1 MAAELAMT
9 GGVWELGRALDDR
22 EFSIVRQGYDPDEV
36 RAFLAD
42 IEVSLSQL
50 EAWAESANARL
61 EITEEKSPVTADIDE
76 AMVAIFEAKE
86 RVLKRAQLEADRIE
100 AEATERARV
109 DAEVVAAGIVAE
121 ARDEAQRMAEA
132 TERARVDAEVVATG
146 IVAEARDE
154 AQRIAEATLATL
166 APITE
171 ESILEATRTEA
182 DRLIQNARAEAD
194 RLVEDARAEAGAPLT
209 SEPTGSSTEPA
220 VSDRSIGSASVARL
234 LVEMEGI
241 QVELEGVA
249 DEDWVPALDDAGS
262 GVEKQSRYQRT
273 SARLPSIGD
282 TASAVFGSMGRIRK
296 RLRDS

>member
-9 GGVWELGRALDDR
+9 GGVRELGRALDDR

-36 RAFLAD
+36 KAFLAD
-42 IEVSLSQL
+42 IEVNLSQL

-61 EITEEKSPVTADIDE
+61 EIAEEKSHATADIDE

-121 ARDEAQRMAEA
+121 ARDEAQR
-132 TERARVDAEVVATG
+132 
-146 IVAEARDE
+146 
-154 AQRIAEATLATL
+154 IAEATLATL
-166 APITE
+166 APVTE
-171 ESILEATRTEA
+171 ESILEAARTEA

-194 RLVEDARAEAGAPLT
+194 RLIEDARAEAGALLT
-209 SEPTGSSTEPA
+209 YEPTESA

-249 DEDWVPALDDAGS
+249 DEDWAPALDDAGS
-262 GVEKQSRYQRT
+262 GIEKQSRYQRT

-282 TASAVFGSMGRIRK
+282 SASAVFGSMDRIRK

>member
-9 GGVWELGRALDDR
+9 GGVRELGRALDDR
-22 EFSIVRQGYDPDEV
+22 EFSIVRRGYDPDEV
-36 RAFLAD
+36 KAFLAD
-42 IEVSLSQL
+42 IEVNLSQL

-61 EITEEKSPVTADIDE
+61 EIAEEKSPASADIDE

-121 ARDEAQRMAEA
+121 ARDEAQR
-132 TERARVDAEVVATG
+132 
-146 IVAEARDE
+146 
-154 AQRIAEATLATL
+154 IAEATLATL
-166 APITE
+166 APVTE
-171 ESILEATRTEA
+171 ESILEAARTEA
-182 DRLIQNARAEAD
+182 DRLIQDARAEAD
-194 RLVEDARAEAGAPLT
+194 RLIEDARAEAGALLT
-209 SEPTGSSTEPA
+209 YEPTGSSTEPA

-249 DEDWVPALDDAGS
+249 DEDWAPALDDVGS

-282 TASAVFGSMGRIRK
+282 NASAVFGSMDRIRK